1 MKKDGKVLWHAK
13 MINLFYSPANGLEL
27 SLSLSL
33 YVALY
38 LYVCVLWLSLRV
50 YAYDVDTNHCIT
62 RIYYGV
68 RSKNKIE
75 SKLNF

>member
-1 MKKDGKVLWHAK
+1 MTRQDDKSF
-13 MINLFYSPANGLEL
+13 LFTREWVRTLAL
-27 SLSLSL
+27 SLSLS
-33 YVALY
+33 VALY